1 MNDDRMTGRADGHG
15 RVYQALG
22 DLHIV
27 EHHHTA
33 PAWSGP
39 DSVRR
44 PAVGHTPRILRD
56 RIELMDRLR
65 TAVEPGQGDRVY
77 VLHGLGGTGKT
88 AVAHALFEH
97 VHAQRERIG
106 LWVNASDATTL
117 RAGMLAVA
125 ADRGAADTELAAARS
140 GLRAGADL
148 VWDRLDRSDRPWL
161 LVLDNAD
168 DPTVLAEGGWLR
180 TSPRGIVLVTTR
192 QAATRWWPG
201 AELCQVGVLPR
212 EDAAAVLRDLAPES
226 GSAEDA
232 AQVADRLGRLP
243 LALTLAGSFLAHQV
257 LDPWTL
263 ADYDR
268 SLTTGEGLAALDG
281 ATGLADRD
289 GRHLLHTTWQLSLDA
304 LAAQGLPDAGIL
316 LRLLAC
322 WGADPLPL
330 RLLADADLGPDL
342 PRHRVDP
349 ALRGLLDHS
358 LTELDHSG
366 VRALRTHALVLD
378 SVARNTPAAQR
389 DTLTAVAAARLDAL
403 VPQVA
408 RTGPHDPQLALLAPH
423 FLALLRR
430 AELPEVL
437 AGATASATRLAD
449 ALFATGEYLMARD
462 LAGGAADIAV
472 ERLGA
477 EHPAVLGARYRQA
490 AALFRLG
497 DYAASERIHRDV
509 LTARRRLLGED
520 HPDTLTA
527 LFGLCFPLL
536 HAGRRPEG
544 LDLLRQTAAR
554 RAEILGAGNQ
564 DTLQARA
571 YLLEYLPMDALR
583 AELAADDL
591 PRTCIRELGADHDI
605 TWTARHNHTWAL
617 WAVGRHPEADPLAAA
632 LLADY
637 EREKGPSHP
646 ITVNARMLYAR
657 TRFDTGNRDQAIELM
672 EAVVAGRLAT
682 VGAEHPATARSR
694 EVLAEFRAGRRGWP

>member
-1 MNDDRMTGRADGHG
+1 MTGRADGQG

-33 PAWSGP
+33 PDWSGP

-56 RIELMDRLR
+56 RVELMDRLR
-65 TAVEPGQGDRVY
+65 AAVEPGPGDRVY

-97 VHAQRERIG
+97 VHAQRERLG

-125 ADRGAADTELAAARS
+125 ADRGAAETELVAARS

-168 DPTVLAEGGWLR
+168 DPAVLAEGGWLR

-226 GSAEDA
+226 GSDEDA

-257 LDPWTL
+257 LDPWSL

-281 ATGLADRD
+281 ATGLARRD
-289 GRHLLHTTWQLSLDA
+289 DRHLLDTTWQLSLDA
-304 LAAQGLPDAGIL
+304 LAAQGLPDAGVL

-330 RLLADADLGPDL
+330 RLLAGADLGPDL
-342 PRHRVDP
+342 PRTRVDP

-403 VPQVA
+403 VPTVA

-430 AELPEVL
+430 AELPAVL
-437 AGATASATRLAD
+437 DRAAASATRLAD

-462 LAGGAADIAV
+462 LAGGAADLAAG
-472 ERLGA
+472 RLGA
-477 EHPAVLGARYRQA
+477 EHPAVLAARYRQA
-490 AALFRLG
+490 GALFRLG
-497 DYAASERIHRDV
+497 AFEASERIHRQV
-509 LTARRRLLGED
+509 LTARQRLLGDD

-527 LFGLCFPLL
+527 AFGLSFPVLQL
-536 HAGRRPEG
+536 DRGREG
-544 LDLLRQTAAR
+544 VELLRHAVAR
-554 RAEILGAGNQ
+554 RAEILGAGHP
-564 DTLQARA
+564 DTLLARA
-571 YLLEYLPMDALR
+571 LILEYLSVEELR

-591 PRTCIRELGADHDI
+591 SATCARELGTEHEV
-605 TWTARHNHTWAL
+605 TLTARHNYAFAL
-617 WAVGRHPEADPLAAA
+617 WQVGRHQEADELVAGV
-632 LLADY
+632 LADH
-637 EREKGPSHP
+637 ERERGPLHP
-646 ITVNARMLYAR
+646 FTVSVRMLYAR
-657 TRFDTGNRDQAIELM
+657 TRFETGHQEQAVELM
-672 EAVVAGRLAT
+672 EAVVAGRAAT
-682 VGAEHPATARSR
+682 LGAEHPYTARSL
-694 EVLAEFRAGRRGWP
+694 EVLAEFRAGRPARP